1 MLKNSTMIHVEIIS
15 IGDELLIGQTINTN
29 ASWMGTQLAD
39 NGIKVSHVATISD
52 SWDAISSALQDAQGR
67 SQVVLITGGLG
78 PTKDDITKQ
87 VLCSYFNT
95 TLVLDEQ
102 VLKHVE
108 SFFIK
113 RNRPMLDVNTLQAM
127 VPEACEVLFN
137 DQGTAPGMWFEKD
150 GTIFVSMPGVPY
162 EMKFLMETHVIPRL
176 AERYPLK
183 KLVQKTYL
191 TQGIGES
198 FLAER
203 LEEWENQLRADGLD
217 LAYLPSPGMVKLRIS
232 SNTGNEERVNHY
244 GPLLKEMIPAY
255 LYGEEEETLTEV
267 VGKLLEQRKET
278 VGTIES
284 CTGGA
289 LMANLTS
296 ISGSSAYVLGGLIT
310 YSNELKMKLAN
321 VQESTL
327 ERFGAVSEE
336 TVFEMASGG
345 KAVLGTDWTI
355 SVSGI
360 AGPLGGSEEKP
371 VGTVWIAIDGPERKI
386 SWKFLFG
393 TDRQRTV
400 QMTVLTA
407 LNLLRCEILGINIEK
422 KKD

>member
-39 NGIKVSHVATISD
+39 HGIKVSHVATISD
-52 SWDAISSALQDAQGR
+52 SWDAISAALHDAKGR

-87 VLCSYFNT
+87 VLCSYFQT

-102 VLKHVE
+102 VLRHVE

-113 RNRPMLDVNTLQAM
+113 RNRPMLEVNKLQAM

-162 EMKFLMETHVIPRL
+162 EMKFLMEAHVIPRL
-176 AERYPLK
+176 AKKYPLK
-183 KLVQKTYL
+183 KLIQRTYL

-203 LEEWENQLRADGLD
+203 IEEWENQLRAEGLD

-232 SNTGNEERVNHY
+232 SGTGNQERVDY
-244 GPLLKEMIPAY
+244 FGSLLKDMIPAY
-255 LYGEEEETLTEV
+255 LYGEEEETLAEV
-267 VGKLLEQRKET
+267 VGKLLEERKET

-289 LMANLTS
+289 VMANLTS
-296 ISGSSAYVLGGLIT
+296 ISGSSGYVLGGLIT
-310 YSNELKMKLAN
+310 YSNELKVKLAQ
-321 VQESTL
+321 VQENTL

-345 KAVLGTDWTI
+345 KVVLGTDWTI

-386 SWKFLFG
+386 SRKFLFG
-393 TDRQRTV
+393 TDRHRTV

-422 KKD
+422 KNN

>member
-1 MLKNSTMIHVEIIS
+1 MINVEIIS

-29 ASWMGTQLAD
+29 ASWMGARLAD
-39 NGIKVSHVATISD
+39 NGIKVSHVVTISD
-52 SWDAISSALQDAQGR
+52 TWDAIITSLKDAQKR

-87 VLCSYFNT
+87 VLCSYFDT
-95 TLVLDEQ
+95 TLILDEQ
-102 VLKHVE
+102 VLEHVE

-113 RNRPMLDVNTLQAM
+113 RNRPMLETNKMQAM

-137 DQGTAPGMWFEKD
+137 EQGTAPGMWFEKE

-162 EMKFLMETHVIPRL
+162 EMKYLVDTHVLPRL
-176 AERYPLK
+176 IERFPVK
-183 KLVQKTYL
+183 KLIQKTYL

-203 LEEWENQLRADGLD
+203 LRDWENQLRGEGLD

-232 SNTGNEERVNHY
+232 SSSGDQSRVVFYGEE
-244 GPLLKEMIPAY
+244 LKKMIPVY
-255 LYGEEEETLTEV
+255 LYGEEEDSLPEV
-267 VGKLLEQRKET
+267 VGRLLQSKGQT
-278 VGTIES
+278 VGTVES
-284 CTGGA
+284 CTGGSI
-289 LMANLTS
+289 MASLTS
-296 ISGSSAYVLGGLIT
+296 VSGASNYVLGGLIT
-310 YSNELKMKLAN
+310 YSNELKMQLAH
-321 VQESTL
+321 VRSETL
-327 ERFGAVSEE
+327 DRFGAVSEE
-336 TVFEMASGG
+336 TVLEMAAGG
-345 KAVLGTDWTI
+345 KKVLGVDWSI

-360 AGPLGGSEEKP
+360 AGPLGGSDEKP
-371 VGTVWIAIDGPERKI
+371 VGTVWIAIDGPSGKI
-386 SWKFLFG
+386 SRKFLFG

-422 KKD
+422 KQD

>member
-1 MLKNSTMIHVEIIS
+1 MINVEIIS

-29 ASWMGTQLAD
+29 ASWMGGQLAD
-39 NGIKVSHVATISD
+39 NGIKVSHVVTISD
-52 SWDAISSALQDAQGR
+52 TREAITTALQEGQKR

-87 VLCSYFNT
+87 VLCTYFDT
-95 TLVLDEQ
+95 ELILDEQ
-102 VLKHVE
+102 VLSHVE

-113 RNRPMLDVNTLQAM
+113 RNRPMLESNKMQAM

-137 DQGTAPGMWFEKD
+137 EQGTAPGMWFEKD

-162 EMKFLMETHVIPRL
+162 EMKHLMHTHVIPRL
-176 AERYPLK
+176 TARFPSK
-183 KLVQKTYL
+183 KLIQRTYL

-203 LEEWENQLRADGLD
+203 LRDWENSLRSEGLD

-232 SNTGNEERVNHY
+232 SSSGNSERVAFY
-244 GPLLKEMIPAY
+244 GEELKQMIPVY
-255 LYGEEEETLTEV
+255 LYGEEEETLPEV
-267 VGKLLEQRKET
+267 VGKLLQSKEQT

-284 CTGGA
+284 CTGGSI
-289 LMANLTS
+289 MASLTS
-296 ISGSSAYVLGGLIT
+296 ISGSSAYVLGGLVT
-310 YSNELKMKLAN
+310 YSNDLKMKLAD
-321 VQESTL
+321 VSAQTL
-327 ERFGAVSEE
+327 EDFGAVSEE
-336 TVFEMASGG
+336 TVLEMAAGG
-345 KAVLGTDWTI
+345 KKTLGVDWAI

-360 AGPLGGSEEKP
+360 AGPLGGSDEKP
-371 VGTVWIAIDGPERKI
+371 VGTVWIAIDGPGGKLSRN
-386 SWKFLFG
+386 FLFG

-422 KKD
+422 KQS

>member
-244 GPLLKEMIPAY
+244 GPLLKDMIPAY

-284 CTGGA
+284 CTGGS

-386 SWKFLFG
+386 SRKFLFG

>member
-29 ASWMGTQLAD
+29 ASWMGTRLAD

-127 VPEACEVLFN
+127 VPESCEVLFN

-203 LEEWENQLRADGLD
+203 IETWENQLRAEGLD

-232 SNTGNEERVNHY
+232 SSTGNQERVNHY
-244 GPLLKEMIPAY
+244 GSLLKEMIPTY

-296 ISGSSAYVLGGLIT
+296 ISGSSGYVLGGLIT
-310 YSNELKMKLAN
+310 YSNELKMKLAH
-321 VQESTL
+321 VEESTL

-345 KAVLGTDWTI
+345 KVVLGTDWAI

-386 SWKFLFG
+386 SRKFLFG
-393 TDRQRTV
+393 TDRHRTV

>member
-52 SWDAISSALQDAQGR
+52 SWDAISAALQDAQNR
-67 SQVVLITGGLG
+67 SQVVLLTGGLG

-102 VLKHVE
+102 VLRHVE

-113 RNRPMLDVNTLQAM
+113 RNRPMLEVNKLQAM

-176 AERYPLK
+176 AKKYPLK
-183 KLVQKTYL
+183 KLIQRTYL

-203 LEEWENQLRADGLD
+203 IEEWENRLRAEGLD

-232 SNTGNEERVNHY
+232 SSTGNRERVDY
-244 GPLLKEMIPAY
+244 FGSLLKDMIPAY

-289 LMANLTS
+289 IMASLTS

-310 YSNELKMKLAN
+310 YSNELKMKLAH

-327 ERFGAVSEE
+327 ENFGAVSEE

-345 KAVLGTDWTI
+345 KAVLGTDWAI

-371 VGTVWIAIDGPERKI
+371 VGTVWIAVDGPERKI
-386 SWKFLFG
+386 SRKFLFG
-393 TDRQRTV
+393 TDRHRTV

-422 KKD
+422 KNN

>member
-52 SWDAISSALQDAQGR
+52 SWDAISGALHDAQGR

-87 VLCSYFNT
+87 VLCAYFDT

-102 VLKHVE
+102 VLHHVE

-113 RNRPMLDVNTLQAM
+113 RNRPMLEVNKLQAM
-127 VPEACEVLFN
+127 VPESCEVLFN

-162 EMKFLMETHVIPRL
+162 EMKYLMEAHVIPRL
-176 AERYPLK
+176 SERFPLK
-183 KLVQKTYL
+183 KLVQRTYL

-198 FLAER
+198 FLAAKIED
-203 LEEWENQLRADGLD
+203 WENQLREEGLD
-217 LAYLPSPGMVKLRIS
+217 LAYLPSPGMVKLRIT
-232 SNTGNEERVNHY
+232 SNSGNQERVNY
-244 GPLLKEMIPAY
+244 FGSLLKEMIPTY
-255 LYGEEEETLTEV
+255 LYGEEEETLAEV
-267 VGKLLEQRKET
+267 VGKLLEARKET
-278 VGTIES
+278 IGTVES

-321 VQESTL
+321 VKSDTL
-327 ERFGAVSEE
+327 ECFGAVSEE

-345 KAVLGTDWTI
+345 KEVLGTDWMI

-371 VGTVWIAIDGPERKI
+371 VGTVWIAIDGPGRKI
-386 SWKFLFG
+386 SRKFLFG
-393 TDRQRTV
+393 SDRHRTV

-422 KKD
+422 KQD